1 MKPLS
6 NIIKIPMMKNYH
18 LLGWVQ
24 NGVAQAKEM
33 IYKPSPGVNR
43 DNRIADEGLQR
54 LEKQLKNGCG
64 ISQQVLD
71 QWIKR
76 YGDKATAVIKKY
88 K

>member
-1 MKPLS
+1 MTS
-6 NIIKIPMMKNYH
+6 T
-18 LLGWVQ
+18 
-24 NGVAQAKEM
+24 
-33 IYKPSPGVNR
+33 PSPGVNR

-54 LEKQLKNGCG
+54 LEKQLKNGSR

-76 YGDKATAVIKKY
+76 YGDKATDIINKY

>member
-1 MKPLS
+1 MNS
-6 NIIKIPMMKNYH
+6 
-18 LLGWVQ
+18 
-24 NGVAQAKEM
+24 KERA
-33 IYKPSPGVNR
+33 YKPSPGVNR

-54 LEKQLKNGCG
+54 LEQQLKNGSG

-76 YGDKATAVIKKY
+76 YGDKATEIIQKY